1 MEMEYLPLSK
11 EGLDTL
17 TSYFLTSLPREQDVK
32 GKRSGVSVILLF
44 LSKGADGVLTFVDPL
59 KIL

>member
-11 EGLDTL
+11 EVLNTL
-17 TSYFLTSLPREQDVK
+17 TSYFLVSLPQEQDVK
-32 GKRSGVSVILLF
+32 GKRGGVSVILLF

-59 KIL
+59 KIF